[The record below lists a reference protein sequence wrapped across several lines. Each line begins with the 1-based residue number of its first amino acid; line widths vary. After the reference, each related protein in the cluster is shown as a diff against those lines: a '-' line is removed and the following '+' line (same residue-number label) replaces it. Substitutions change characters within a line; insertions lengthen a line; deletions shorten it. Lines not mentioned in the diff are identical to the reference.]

1 MKKIRILTVS
11 IAMSLDSFC
20 QDKPKL
26 SSILQEIDEPQFEP
40 ESIPYTAPRFSHDY
54 LDDYPIKPEKLKVN
68 EKPKAGGSKFI
79 PLKGRR

>member
-1 MKKIRILTVS
+1 MKKSHLVVS

-20 QDKPKL
+20 QDKPRI
-26 SSILQEIDEPQFEP
+26 SDILQEIDEPQFEP
-40 ESIPYTAPRFSHDY
+40 ESIPYIALRFSHY
-54 LDDYPIKPEKLKVN
+54 EYKKDYPIKSEKLKVN